1 MDLGKFAQQ
10 VKSACDWVGKGRGN
24 NEGALVLDIPPFHCV
39 GFIPFRTFLSFQSIP
54 FVSFIPFRALFSEVG
69 Q

>member
-1 MDLGKFAQQ
+1 
-10 VKSACDWVGKGRGN
+10 
-24 NEGALVLDIPPFHCV
+24 LVLDIPPFHCV